1 MLCNICHK
9 NTATIHIQEIVG
21 NEKKTL
27 HLCQECATKKAQE
40 DSSFQALNLA
50 EVLYNISNQLSTE
63 KKEDNA
69 ADQEHSGIFCT
80 TCGWDYAS
88 FRKTGRLGCPDCYNA
103 FYETLKSAIGA
114 MHRGTT
120 HTGKIPGT
128 FQGKLPKHKPA
139 DRGILKRELEKLQN
153 NLNIAVAN
161 EEFERAAI
169 LRDKINELKE
179 QLKGDTHADKA

>member
-50 EVLYNISNQLSTE
+50 EVLYNISSQLNAE
-63 KKEDNA
+63 KKQET
-69 ADQEHSGIFCT
+69 ADQEHSGIFCS
-80 TCGWDYAS
+80 TCGWDYEG
-88 FRKTGRLGCPDCYNA
+88 FRKTGRLGCPDCYHA
-103 FYETLKSAIGA
+103 FYDTLKSAIGA

-120 HTGKIPGT
+120 HTGKVPGVS
-128 FQGKLPKHKPA
+128 QGKAPKRAPMDKA
-139 DRGILKRELEKLQN
+139 ILKRELEKLQN
-153 NLNIAVAN
+153 LLNAAVAG

-179 QLKGDTHADKA
+179 QLKGEEDHADQA